1 MAKKRKKNDPMDTA
15 ERLAKDVRESA
26 HKIWLAGLG
35 AFDSA
40 RDGIGKLSDRMV
52 KQGRKVE
59 ERTAPQVKK
68 TAHEVGEALRKEARN
83 LEEQLKRLVNKV
95 DAWRSSPARKPR
107 AKSAAKKKKKAP
119 AQKKAARKKAARK
132 RAAGKKKAAPK
143 KRTRR

>member
-15 ERLAKDVRESA
+15 EKLAKDVRESA

-35 AFDSA
+35 AFESA
-40 RDGIGKLSDRMV
+40 RDGSSKLFDRMV

-59 ERTAPQVKK
+59 ERTAPKVKA

-83 LEEQLKRLVNKV
+83 LEQQLKSLVNKV
-95 DAWRSSPARKPR
+95 DDWRSSPARKPR
-107 AKSAAKKKKKAP
+107 SKSAAKKKKKAP
-119 AQKKAARKKAARK
+119 ARKKAARK
-132 RAAGKKKAAPK
+132 RTAAKKKAAPK